1 MFSVSSHQLT
11 QGTYQLVIHDAVH
24 INLLIL
30 MLQTGEA
37 SQVGVMHRLHQ
48 PVTGKR
54 LLIGVRGTQTPVT
67 VRHLARHASLDRFAR
82 RVLLTE
88 LTADTVLQR
97 HDGSVLMRGG
107 LGRAGPG
114 AVAAGASSSAAA
126 IGPVA
131 SGETWGTTALTG
143 GVRAADGGLLETV
156 DDVLQGHIALQA
168 LQAAVVQR
176 DDVTA
181 GGALEGGDGL

>member
-1 MFSVSSHQLT
+1 
-11 QGTYQLVIHDAVH
+11 
-24 INLLIL
+24 
-30 MLQTGEA
+30 
-37 SQVGVMHRLHQ
+37 
-48 PVTGKR
+48 
-54 LLIGVRGTQTPVT
+54 
-67 VRHLARHASLDRFAR
+67 
-82 RVLLTE
+82 
-88 LTADTVLQR
+88 
-97 HDGSVLMRGG
+97 MRGG
-107 LGRAGPG
+107 LGRAGAG